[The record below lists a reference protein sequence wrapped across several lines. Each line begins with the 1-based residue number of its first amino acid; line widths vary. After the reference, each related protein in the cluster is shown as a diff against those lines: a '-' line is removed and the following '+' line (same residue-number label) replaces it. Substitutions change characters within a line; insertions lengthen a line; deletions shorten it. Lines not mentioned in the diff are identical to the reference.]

1 MKHGAARFW
10 SACAALAA
18 LLCCEPATAARSGT
32 APQCFAAAN
41 DPARLPFRVFQQAPP
56 PQRGSAAYDY
66 YPLTDAATMQL
77 GKLATAKRGVGLWYF
92 QWGNRST
99 APLYNRAGVQLP
111 RKPNFQPA
119 SGALRRQ
126 RTPFTT
132 VARANA
138 CTLAQTARL
147 LGADAK
153 GATIARSAGITLA
166 AERERP
172 DVGAVGPADLCVLA
186 ASRLPRGAAGIFLD
200 YEVGD
205 GRTSEQSLDFLR
217 RFAALVQGAG
227 RKAGVM
233 INPLDAPSQTWTG
246 ITGPVAH
253 ELVSLFDYTTIWL
266 WARNAQ
272 GDLPASYARQMEMLR
287 AGGRIDGR
295 RVLALFDLA
304 ETSEADAR
312 FVHEAIRRDGLAGAM
327 LWRNRAVQGG
337 PCDSPVNRKTALL
350 VFGRPVGAEPA
361 RRSDKFM

>member
-1 MKHGAARFW
+1 MRFGAARYW

-18 LLCCEPATAARSGT
+18 LAGCEHAGAAQGREAAS
-32 APQCFAAAN
+32 CFAPTR
-41 DPARLPFRVFQQAPP
+41 PARPPFRVFQQAPP
-56 PQRGSAAYDY
+56 PQRGEEGYSH

-77 GKLATAKRGVGLWYF
+77 GKLASAQDGVGLWYF

-99 APLYNRAGVQLP
+99 APLRNRAGRLLP
-111 RKPNFQPA
+111 RKANFQPA

-126 RTPFTT
+126 RSPFTT
-132 VARANA
+132 IARANA

-147 LGADAK
+147 LTADAK
-153 GATIARSAGITLA
+153 AEAFAREAGITLV
-166 AERERP
+166 AERDQP
-172 DVGAVGPADLCVLA
+172 DSGAESAADTCVLA
-186 ASRLPRGAAGIFLD
+186 TDRLPAGATGVFLD

-205 GRTSEQSLDFLR
+205 GRTPEASLDFLR
-217 RFAALVQGAG
+217 RFAALVHGAG

-233 INPLDAPSQTWTG
+233 INPLDAPSQKWTG

-253 ELVSLFDYTTIWL
+253 QLVATFDYTTIWL

-272 GDLPASYARQMEMLR
+272 GSLPASYARQMEMLR
-287 AGGRIDGR
+287 EGGTIDGR

-304 ETSEADAR
+304 ETTEADAR

-350 VFGRPVGAEPA
+350 VYGRVSSTDPA
-361 RRSDKFM
+361 RRSDELM

>member
-1 MKHGAARFW
+1 MNLRGACYW

-18 LLCCEPATAARSGT
+18 LVGGEHAAAARSRDG
-32 APQCFAAAN
+32 ASCFAASR
-41 DPARLPFRVFQQAPP
+41 PARPPFRVFQQAPP
-56 PQRGSAAYDY
+56 PQMGEAGYSH

-77 GKLATAKRGVGLWYF
+77 GKLASAQRGVGLWYF

-99 APLYNRAGVQLP
+99 APLYNRAGRQLP

-126 RTPFTT
+126 RSPFTT
-132 VARANA
+132 VERANA

-153 GATIARSAGITLA
+153 GEALARKAGIRLV
-166 AERERP
+166 AEQVQP
-172 DVGAVGPADLCVLA
+172 DNGPVSADDTCVLA
-186 ASRLPRGAAGIFLD
+186 AKRLQANATGVFLD

-205 GRTSEQSLDFLR
+205 GRTPEQSLDFLL
-217 RFAALVQGAG
+217 RFAALVHGAG

-246 ITGPVAH
+246 ITGPVARQ
-253 ELVSLFDYTTIWL
+253 LVTQFDYTTIWL

-272 GDLPASYARQMEMLR
+272 GSLPESYARQMAMLR
-287 AGGRIDGR
+287 EGGAIDGR

-337 PCDSPVNRKTALL
+337 ACDSPVNRKTALL
-350 VFGRPVGAEPA
+350 VYGQPVGTGPA
-361 RRSDKFM
+361 RRPGEKL